1 MGQFPNTKRGADG
14 KFAKANG
21 DEGRAPLDV
30 TLPSSTS
37 PTDEI
42 GVGGTAIFGGYI
54 QEHET
59 DSTLRGIEKYKT
71 YSNCVAN
78 VAIIAAAVRSFLNFV
93 ADATWKVEA
102 PEDSGEQGEQLAQ
115 QVQDMMHDM
124 DTPWH
129 RSIRRLAMF
138 KFYGFSILEWI
149 AKRNDDGSIGMRDL
163 RARPQIT
170 IERWITDKHGRVLG
184 VIQTNPQTGED
195 IPIPRQK
202 LVYVVDDALSD
213 SPEGL
218 GLLRHLV
225 DSCERLRRFQQL
237 EGFGYEGDLRGI
249 PIGRAPL
256 AELDNM
262 VKAKKITKAKAQEL
276 LNGLQAFIKN
286 HIKNPSL
293 GIMLDSTPYK
303 QTGENRTPSNTPQ
316 WDLSLLDGGT
326 YSLAEVAEAISRIQR
341 EIARILHVEHMMLGE
356 NSAGTRSL
364 SSDKVAAFAQLVDS
378 ALTEIVAQM
387 ESDWLKPLWELN
399 GWPEELMPSLK
410 VEQASSRDPAEIA
423 EVMRAIA
430 SAGVQV
436 DRQDEAI
443 GELFDLMGMTRL
455 APLAE
460 IDPDLV
466 LSAEDSQAMAMEI
479 AGARQQG
486 ASDDEGD
493 DDGDGPPPRG
503 RPNVD
508 ETPGDDED
516 GED

>member
-1 MGQFPNTKRGADG
+1 
-14 KFAKANG
+14 
-21 DEGRAPLDV
+21 
-30 TLPSSTS
+30 
-37 PTDEI
+37 
-42 GVGGTAIFGGYI
+42 
-54 QEHET
+54 
-59 DSTLRGIEKYKT
+59 
-71 YSNCVAN
+71 
-78 VAIIAAAVRSFLNFV
+78 
-93 ADATWKVEA
+93 
-102 PEDSGEQGEQLAQ
+102 
-115 QVQDMMHDM
+115 
-124 DTPWH
+124 
-129 RSIRRLAMF
+129 
-138 KFYGFSILEWI
+138 
-149 AKRNDDGSIGMRDL
+149 MRDL
-163 RARPQIT
+163 RTRPQIT
-170 IERWITDKHGRVLG
+170 IERWVTDVHGRVLG
-184 VIQTNPQTGED
+184 VVQTNPQNGRD

-202 LVYVVDDALSD
+202 LVYVVDDSLSD

-225 DSCERLRRFQQL
+225 DSCERLKRFQQL
-237 EGFGYEGDLRGI
+237 EHFGFEGDLRGV

-262 VKAKKITKAKAQEL
+262 VKSKKITKAKADEL
-276 LNGLQAFIKN
+276 LKGLRDFIKN
-286 HIKNPSL
+286 HIRNPSM

-316 WDLSLLDGGT
+316 WDLGLLDGGN
-326 YSLAEVAEAISRIQR
+326 YSLEEVAEAISRIQR

-399 GWPEELMPSLK
+399 GWPEELMPTLK

-430 SAGVQV
+430 TAGVQV
-436 DRQDEAI
+436 DRQDEAV

-455 APLAE
+455 QPLAD

-479 AGARQQG
+479 AGARQQ
-486 ASDDEGD
+486 SQDEND
-493 DDGDGPPPRG
+493 DDGGDTEGGPPRG
-503 RPNVD
+503 RPND
-508 ETPGDDED
+508 DDTPERENQDDED
-516 GED
+516 